1 MLNCDGK
8 VENTFTDSNCQNVS
22 DLESNYLYRIIGNM
36 NWLESSEIMS
46 SIAGFLAEDLGRGD
60 ITTTSTVPPDTRGLG
75 KFLAK
80 EYLVLCGLDV
90 AEAVF
95 FQLDPDGAEIE
106 TTFNEGDEIE
116 DGTVFATLKGYA
128 DVLLVGERTA
138 LNLIQRMSGIATLT
152 RQFVKAVEGT
162 KAQIVD
168 TRKTAPGLR
177 MLEKYAVTI
186 GGGRNHRMGLD
197 DGVLI
202 KDNHIALAGGITEA
216 VHAAKATVGHLHK
229 IEVEISNWAQLRE
242 AIEAGAEIVMLDN
255 QTPEE
260 AAKLVDMARNLNPN
274 VLIEASGN
282 MSLDRVRSYAEAGV
296 DLISVGRI
304 THSARAMDI
313 SFKIQIA

>member
-1 MLNCDGK
+1 
-8 VENTFTDSNCQNVS
+8 
-22 DLESNYLYRIIGNM
+22 M
-36 NWLESSEIMS
+36 NWLESGDVLAAVGE
-46 SIAGFLAEDLGRGD
+46 FLAEDIGRGD
-60 ITTTSTVPPDTRGLG
+60 ITTTACVPQNTRGIG
-75 KFLAK
+75 RFLAK

-95 FQLDPDGAEIE
+95 FHLDPDTGEIE

-116 DGTVFATLKGYA
+116 SGTVFATLKGYA

-152 RQFVKAVEGT
+152 RAYVKAIEGT
-162 KAQIVD
+162 QAQIVD
-168 TRKTAPGLR
+168 TRKTTPGLR
-177 MLEKYAVTI
+177 ILEKYAVTV
-186 GGGRNHRMGLD
+186 GGGKNHRMGLD

-216 VHAAKATVGHLHK
+216 VHAAKNKVGHLHK

-255 QTPEE
+255 QTPDE
-260 AAKLVDMARNLNPN
+260 AAKLVQMARSMNPN
-274 VLIEASGN
+274 VLIEASGG
-282 MSLDRVRSYAEAGV
+282 MDLDRVRSFAEAGV
-296 DLISVGRI
+296 DLISVGRL
-304 THSARAMDI
+304 THSARAVDI